1 MECGDSLSSQAV
13 ASQVLS
19 AQLSLTSVF
28 GMRTGGSS
36 TLSSPQWLYNRF
48 PWYIL
53 DCHLLIVD
61 SQLHKNFLKQRRRS
75 FRSSK
80 VHIIRSSLYWE
91 QALDLLVSVSYIHYC
106 TSTSDLSTLLSSRG
120 LTTLRYGISY
130 LEASF
135 TLRCFQRL
143 SHPHFATL
151 LCRWHDNRCTIGAF
165 IPVLSY

>member
-1 MECGDSLSSQAV
+1 MT
-13 ASQVLS
+13 SQVLS

-36 TLSSPQWLYNRF
+36 TLSSPQWLYNE
-48 PWYIL
+48 L
-53 DCHLLIVD
+53 SLIVYFFKSEVD
-61 SQLHKNFLKQRRRS
+61 SQLHNKSNPLSTKSWIFVLGTY
-75 FRSSK
+75 
-80 VHIIRSSLYWE
+80 IIRFSLFLRE
-91 QALDLLVSVSYIHYC
+91 QALDLLVSVSYKHYC
-106 TSTSDLSTLLSSRG
+106 SSTSDLSTLLSARG

-143 SHPHFATL
+143 SHPHSATL
-151 LCRWHDNRCTIGAF
+151 LCRWCDNRCTVGAF